1 MSNPSGQKYCF
12 ECGGPLALKWHELD
26 KQARRTCTNCGAV
39 HYESPKILVWC
50 SAYCGEKILMCR
62 RAIAPAFGLWNP
74 PAGFVEAGESLEQAM
89 ARELEE
95 ETGIRVSTDRFILFR
110 VASLPHMNQV
120 FVGFRA
126 EFDSEPPFN
135 LGHETSEARF
145 FSEAEMPVEE
155 LAFSD
160 MVPDTTAEIFRR
172 LREKDFEVRILTL
185 GPVPN
190 T

>member
-1 MSNPSGQKYCF
+1 MSEIAGQKFCYD
-12 ECGGPLALKWHELD
+12 CGGPLCLKWHALD
-26 KQARRTCTNCGAV
+26 QRERRICDACGAI

-50 SAYCGEKILMCR
+50 SAYCGDKILMCR

-74 PAGFVEAGESLEQAM
+74 PSGFVEEGESLEQAM

-95 ETGIRVSTDRFILFR
+95 ETGIRVPPSGFILFR
-110 VASLPHMNQV
+110 VASLPHMNQI
-120 FVGFRA
+120 FVGFRT
-126 EFDSEPPFN
+126 EFASEPPFN

-155 LAFSD
+155 LAFRD

-185 GPVPN
+185 GASPN